1 MDKKAL
7 IKALRD
13 TVQSASNTVASGV
26 SAPVDLIAA
35 GLRKVGLPIPQA
47 PVGGSQWME
56 NMGLTVPVE
65 DGIPKLAGETLGMI
79 VPMAAT
85 AKAPQIAAA
94 ANRGLENLAAPRTL
108 NTPGYGGQ
116 RGAVGFVYPQQEA
129 LDIAQRNAAKPVSE
143 GGLGL
148 PPNNTAMDRAKAMG
162 FDADLLHGTDKELLR
177 FEPNRAITKDHGWY
191 GHGAVYL
198 TPDPNAASAYSNWKN
213 VGAGTSGKM
222 GQELHGQNVMPL
234 MVRRGNVFDYGDA
247 PPIMD
252 RAKAAEFSAQVKGL
266 GFNTV
271 EVPNKYAAPEY
282 AKNYETVV
290 FDPSRIRS
298 RFAAFDPARI
308 NENNLLGYADPRLL
322 GLLGLGTAGGIGA
335 YNYMQGK

>member
-13 TVQSASNTVASGV
+13 TVQSASNSVAGGV
-26 SAPVDLIAA
+26 SAPIDLIAA

-65 DGIPKLAGETLGMI
+65 EGIPKMAGDFLGMI
-79 VPMAAT
+79 VPTAAT

-162 FDADLLHGTDKELLR
+162 YPMDLYTSRHSPIGYVNKLPKPNTPIKNAEKIKAELEQLGIPVRGEQSGTGSTYLSFPGNPYKID
-177 FEPNRAITKDHGWY
+177 PAY
-191 GHGAVYL
+191 GG
-198 TPDPNAASAYSNWKN
+198 
-213 VGAGTSGKM
+213 GTSVPIEQMRFSTHSKRADKIPIN
-222 GQELHGQNVMPL
+222 QPDDQFVADVFPKY
-234 MVRRGNVFDYGDA
+234 GNSLNEA
-247 PPIMD
+247 
-252 RAKAAEFSAQVKGL
+252 RSAIQSMIEKG
-266 GFNTV
+266 G
-271 EVPNKYAAPEY
+271 
-282 AKNYETVV
+282 
-290 FDPSRIRS
+290 IRS

-308 NENNLLGYADPRLL
+308 NESDLLGYADPRLL

>member
-13 TVQSASNTVASGV
+13 TVQSASNSVASGV

-35 GLRKVGLPIPQA
+35 GLRKVGMPIPQA

-65 DGIPKLAGETLGMI
+65 DGIPKMAGDFLGMT
-79 VPMAAT
+79 VPIIAA

-94 ANRGLENLAAPRTL
+94 ANRGLENLTAPRTL

-162 FDADLLHGTDKELLR
+162 FDTDAYHATDFDIRNLDKAFLGLNTKAPSAKKAFFSAKHPRTTYAYIDKGVTGTDPTHTVLWGKSPDKIRKEIEVEAEKKNLKPYQIRDQYYENL
-177 FEPNRAITKDHGWY
+177 PNI
-191 GHGAVYL
+191 
-198 TPDPNAASAYSNWKN
+198 
-213 VGAGTSGKM
+213 
-222 GQELHGQNVMPL
+222 
-234 MVRRGNVFDYGDA
+234 F
-247 PPIMD
+247 
-252 RAKAAEFSAQVKGL
+252 
-266 GFNTV
+266 
-271 EVPNKYAAPEY
+271 
-282 AKNYETVV
+282 
-290 FDPSRIRS
+290 
-298 RFAAFDPARI
+298 
-308 NENNLLGYADPRLL
+308 ENNLNTL
-322 GLLGLGTAGGIGA
+322 GLPPLLH
-335 YNYMQGK
+335 QVHRRK